1 MIAGWSVPLNPDQ
14 KTSGGGF
21 DRRPTLVLSAL
32 ETLGPERWPSIMKMK
47 RGKGRMERH
56 LDDGQRLG
64 QMSKAATSSNLP
76 KGVKSSII
84 LFHDDP
90 HPSLRFQF
98 F

>member
-47 RGKGRMERH
+47 RGKGRME
-56 LDDGQRLG
+56 GEG
-64 QMSKAATSSNLP
+64 ATSGRWVKAWTDVKGSN
-76 KGVKSSII
+76 
-84 LFHDDP
+84 
-90 HPSLRFQF
+90 Q
-98 F
+98 

>member
-47 RGKGRMERH
+47 RGKGGME
-56 LDDGQRLG
+56 G
-64 QMSKAATSSNLP
+64 ATSGRWAKAWTDVKGSN
-76 KGVKSSII
+76 
-84 LFHDDP
+84 
-90 HPSLRFQF
+90 Q
-98 F
+98 

>member
-47 RGKGRMERH
+47 RGKGRMEGTTSGRWA
-56 LDDGQRLG
+56 
-64 QMSKAATSSNLP
+64 KAWTDVKGSN
-76 KGVKSSII
+76 
-84 LFHDDP
+84 
-90 HPSLRFQF
+90 Q
-98 F
+98 